1 MLNAVWVAVIVAVAF
16 WVVVACMAVY
26 VMVKAARLI
35 SQANATV
42 TSLREHGDVLMERA
56 NTVTRRASDQ
66 VARTAAITAS
76 MEEVTSTMAELSS
89 RLTALAP
96 MARTITDGMGAPLAK
111 VAALVY
117 GVNRAFGIRRG
128 GRSRL
133 TAQAVPVE
141 QPRRL
146 RRRRA
151 LVARPGPG
159 PGPGPASQ
167 DRKTLS
173 ARRRPA
179 LTGQREGGAR

>member
-76 MEEVTSTMAELSS
+76 MEEVTSTMAELSG

-159 PGPGPASQ
+159 PASQ